1 VRRLVSALAAAV
13 WAAIL
18 TSTAPGAQ
26 PVPPAS
32 PAPNIKPTEQSV
44 IGTID
49 RFEEAARRLVLATK
63 EGQVAFV
70 LATDAVIRL
79 GSRVLPPTA
88 LATHHGR
95 RVKVRFTLANGN
107 RTAHWVV
114 ISSEP
119 PRIAPPVST
128 DTHR

>member
-1 VRRLVSALAAAV
+1 MRVFASALVLAV
-13 WAAIL
+13 FGGIVTTSAPVAQGVPQPKPATIL
-18 TSTAPGAQ
+18 K
-26 PVPPAS
+26 PA
-32 PAPNIKPTEQSV
+32 EQSV

-49 RFEEAARRLVLATK
+49 RFEEAARRLVLMTK

-70 LATDAVIRL
+70 LATDVVVRL
-79 GSRVLPPTA
+79 GSRVLPTDA

-95 RVKVRFTLANGN
+95 RAKVRFTQAGGH

-119 PRIAPPVST
+119 PRIAN
-128 DTHR
+128 